1 LLAESQI
8 LEDEILSGAE
18 DAHPANEVPEQQ
30 DHGPRSYR
38 NTWLHALWKS
48 FISRVQEV
56 FDEAQEFLR
65 STVDVMLGNSLLT
78 VQSPSDW
85 QLSVVLIVQVRW
97 LAFVDPDTAQLRYDC
112 YGWMQLVLE
121 RTTLF

>member
-97 LAFVDPDTAQLRYDC
+97 WAFVDPDTAQLRYDC
-112 YGWMQLVLE
+112 YG
-121 RTTLF
+121 

>member
-1 LLAESQI
+1 M
-8 LEDEILSGAE
+8 G
-18 DAHPANEVPEQQ
+18 Q
-30 DHGPRSYR
+30 DLIATPGC
-38 NTWLHALWKS
+38 TL
-48 FISRVQEV
+48 FGSRLFYERRRF

-97 LAFVDPDTAQLRYDC
+97 LFSVDPDTAQLRYDR
-112 YGWMQLVLE
+112 YG
-121 RTTLF
+121 